1 MIRRLVLLI
10 PLFVGFAA
18 APAHAGSYSVSFCGA
33 YGNHSWDGV
42 AATGIARDESC
53 EGSDPMGNRVGS
65 GARVPLGG
73 TGTTTFRAPSGMTI
87 ADFSLTRQLTYRN
100 GAPASGTRPLYAL
113 YKLGGTVFAGAGR
126 YDNSVRNRLA
136 TQGSWYGHPEA
147 NVVVPK
153 STVSRASFPALAG
166 YRGDATSLQIA
177 VGCFNGSVDTA
188 CTVAAGGGIAHL
200 LYGARVVLNDPTLPS
215 AGIEASGLLS
225 GGPRAGS
232 DAITVDA
239 VDNGGIRR
247 VEIVDLSGGSA
258 VVGAEDYGAGSR
270 TDTGATCSARLAK
283 QCPNLRDETVRP
295 TSLAAGRRTLKVR
308 IVDAGGNVREYGPY
322 VVDVATP
329 SNRGPLN
336 GSGATDGGK
345 LSAHFSGGSK
355 ARKTVRYRRRATVT
369 GRLLNSAGR
378 PVSGAALKVL
388 TRDRRSGARF
398 VQRWTV
404 KTNAEGL
411 YRVKV
416 RAAASRL
423 VQVAWASHIHDPSPQ
438 ESAYVTLNARASS
451 SLRATPRV
459 VGVGRTLRLRGTV
472 RGVIPARGVPV
483 IFQGRS
489 GSGGYSTFADGRA
502 NRKGRFSVRYRF
514 RSGASRGRSFTFRVK
529 LRGDAR
535 FPYALGYSK
544 RVRVRVR

>member
-1 MIRRLVLLI
+1 M
-10 PLFVGFAA
+10 
-18 APAHAGSYSVSFCGA
+18 
-33 YGNHSWDGV
+33 
-42 AATGIARDESC
+42 
-53 EGSDPMGNRVGS
+53 
-65 GARVPLGG
+65 
-73 TGTTTFRAPSGMTI
+73 
-87 ADFSLTRQLTYRN
+87 
-100 GAPASGTRPLYAL
+100 
-113 YKLGGTVFAGAGR
+113 
-126 YDNSVRNRLA
+126 
-136 TQGSWYGHPEA
+136 
-147 NVVVPK
+147 
-153 STVSRASFPALAG
+153 
-166 YRGDATSLQIA
+166 
-177 VGCFNGSVDTA
+177 
-188 CTVAAGGGIAHL
+188 
-200 LYGARVVLNDPTLPS
+200 
-215 AGIEASGLLS
+215 
-225 GGPRAGS
+225 
-232 DAITVDA
+232 
-239 VDNGGIRR
+239 
-247 VEIVDLSGGSA
+247 
-258 VVGAEDYGAGSR
+258 
-270 TDTGATCSARLAK
+270 
-283 QCPNLRDETVRP
+283 RP

-345 LSAHFSGGSK
+345 LSAHFAGGSK
-355 ARKTVRYRRRATVT
+355 VRKTVRYRGRATVT

-398 VQRWTV
+398 VQRWTA

-459 VGVGRTLRLRGTV
+459 IGVGRTLRLRGTV

-489 GSGGYSTFADGRA
+489 GSGALLDVRRRPRQPQGPLQRPLPLPLRRLARPELHVPREAARRRA
-502 NRKGRFSVRYRF
+502 LPVRARLLQA
-514 RSGASRGRSFTFRVK
+514 GASQGALS
-529 LRGDAR
+529 AR
-535 FPYALGYSK
+535 
-544 RVRVRVR
+544 